1 MSADKMC
8 NHEFDIE
15 LNFAPYT
22 TVSLMFLLFLE
33 AKFHILE
40 FRGSH

>member
-15 LNFAPYT
+15 LNYT